1 MGSRPSIW
9 KNHAP
14 ATATHGTGEQ
24 RLGTTQNWQG
34 PARTDRLLSL
44 QALRAVACLLVLW
57 GHSIEGAELF
67 SVPRQ
72 GHFFHWEHFG
82 TSGVDIFFVISGFIV
97 SLVAA
102 RSGTRGTGDG
112 RRGNLR
118 FLARRITRVFPLY
131 WTLTAALIL
140 VGSLGH
146 HRIEWQMVAW
156 LPTLFLLPSASYPAS
171 APFLTLGWTLMFE
184 FYFYLVL
191 TAFLLLTPRFL
202 ARNTVLFLLAAV
214 GIGALVGIQR
224 PWLVLAL
231 NPMLL
236 EFVFGCLLGLLFLRT
251 RPMAHPLR
259 RPGMA
264 LAAVG
269 ATALLST
276 IFLGYGSANDAF
288 HILAGRD
295 CWLRVGVW
303 GVPSALLVGGML
315 LWDPAMLSP
324 PARLLVFLGDA
335 SYSIYLCTMPARAVV
350 DHFWSRFAIFG
361 ADAGVFFGAAFCTLA
376 GVICYLWV
384 ERPLMRTFHNWQKP
398 LPFRGH

>member
-1 MGSRPSIW
+1 
-9 KNHAP
+9 
-14 ATATHGTGEQ
+14 
-24 RLGTTQNWQG
+24 
-34 PARTDRLLSL
+34 
-44 QALRAVACLLVLW
+44 VLW

-102 RSGTRGTGDG
+102 RSGTRGPGDG
-112 RRGNLR
+112 RRGSLR

-131 WTLTAALIL
+131 WILTVALIL

-146 HRIEWQMVAW
+146 HRIEWQKVAW

-171 APFLTLGWTLMFE
+171 APFLALGWTLMFE

-202 ARNTVLFLLAAV
+202 TRNTVLFLLAAV

-231 NPMLL
+231 NPVLL

-251 RPMAHPLR
+251 RPMAHSLR

-276 IFLGYGSANDAF
+276 IFLGYGSANNAF